1 MTRILAQVRK
11 ELTQIVRD
19 RLALTLALVLPVALI
34 ALLGTAIS
42 LTVSDIPIVIH
53 DLDQTPMSRRYAD
66 AFRASLTF
74 RVVSLPSAA
83 SPESAL
89 DRGYARAALIIP
101 EHFGR
106 DVLRGRPTET
116 QLLVD
121 ATDTN
126 TALLTRGGASAV
138 TRAFAED
145 LGLTS
150 STSAVQSRVR
160 LWFNPGREPRKFF
173 GPGMF
178 VLGLSIFPPLLAALA
193 MAREGEQQTIL
204 QVYVSGISAHEFLL
218 GKILAG
224 LLIGLAEWVLALGVM
239 FTLFGV
245 GVAGDPT
252 PFSVASVAVLF
263 CGVAFGT
270 FVGVAIPSQAAAMQ
284 AISLGGF
291 LLAFLFSGLI
301 FPVDNIPGALRW
313 ISHVVQ
319 AKYYIIVVRDTF
331 LQGGGWP
338 VVWGPV
344 LAVGAIGAAFYT
356 LGWRSMRRM
365 QVSS

>member
-1 MTRILAQVRK
+1 MKRILAQVRK

-19 RLALTLALVLPVALI
+19 RLALTLALALPVALI

-53 DLDQTPMSRRYAD
+53 DLDQTPLSRRYAD

-74 RVVSLPSAA
+74 RAVSLPSAA

-89 DRGYARAALIIP
+89 DKGQARAALVIP
-101 EHFGR
+101 EHFAR
-106 DVLRGRPTET
+106 DVLRGRPAET

-126 TALLTRGGASAV
+126 TALLTRGGAQGV

-150 STSAVQSRVR
+150 STAGVQTRTR

-204 QVYVSGISAHEFLL
+204 QVYVSGISTHEFLL

-224 LLIGLAEWVLALGVM
+224 LLIGLAEWALALGVM
-239 FTLFGV
+239 FGLFGV
-245 GVAGDPT
+245 GLAGDPT
-252 PFSVASVAVLF
+252 PFVIASVAFLF

-270 FVGVAIPSQAAAMQ
+270 FVGAAVPSQAAAMQ
-284 AISLGGF
+284 AISLVGF

-301 FPVDNIPGALRW
+301 FPVENIPAALRW

-319 AKYYIIVVRDTF
+319 AKYYIAVVRDAF

-344 LAVGAIGAAFYT
+344 LAIGAIGAAFYT
-356 LGWRSMRRM
+356 LGWRVMRRM